1 MKKRSHAKTR
11 RHGARRPINLTKSKA
26 KGARATSFA
35 RGVSTR
41 SAVYGCIRTVKG
53 DPNLIITPEMGI
65 GALGVNRIGLGT
77 CLNTQ
82 LGLKGENRYA
92 GDEIQ
97 NSWSVQDVIN
107 DADGRRH

>member
-1 MKKRSHAKTR
+1 MKKRSDAKTSK
-11 RHGARRPINLTKSKA
+11 RHGRIPTNPANSKA
-26 KGARATSFA
+26 KGASDTSFA

-41 SAVYGCIRTVKG
+41 SAVYDCIRTVNG

-65 GALGVNRIGLGT
+65 GALRASRTSLGT
-77 CLNTQ
+77 CLNTE
-82 LGLKGENRYA
+82 LGLEGENRYA

-97 NSWSVQDVIN
+97 NNWCVQDVIN